1 MKKAE
6 KIRIYLQPA
15 FVMCVLVLA
24 AAGAGR
30 QLAIDRLG
38 LFLQKE
44 PIPLQKSLD
53 LLDDNNLSPFIIK
66 PENKRNIQNNDT
78 LKSLGT
84 EQYILWDIQDSSAEP
99 GSLTS
104 KFSLFITY
112 YDSPDKVPHVP
123 EECYAG
129 SGFEQ
134 IESDSLMLKID
145 NGAGFQR
152 KIPAKYLVFSDKT
165 TTLEFSAGAFPVI
178 YFFRVND
185 QYTGSREETR
195 IVLNKNFVSESSY
208 FSKVELAFN
217 QSKKAPGPEQA
228 IEAVQKLL
236 SVILPFL
243 EENHWPEYR
252 E

>member
-6 KIRIYLQPA
+6 KMRIYLQPA
-15 FVMCVLVLA
+15 FVICVLVLA

-30 QLAIDRLG
+30 QLVIDRLG

-44 PIPLQKSLD
+44 PIPLKKSLD
-53 LLDDNNLSPFIIK
+53 LLDENNLLPFIIK
-66 PENKRNIQNNDT
+66 PENKRKIEDNDT

-84 EQYILWDIQDSSAEP
+84 EQYILWNIQDTSVEP
-99 GSLTS
+99 ENPVSGC
-104 KFSLFITY
+104 SLFITY

-134 IESDSLMLKID
+134 IESDSLTLKID

-152 KIPAKYLVFSDKT
+152 KIPAKYLVFSDKAAT
-165 TTLEFSAGAFPVI
+165 PEFSSGAFPVL

-185 QYTGSREETR
+185 QYSGSREETR
-195 IVLNKNFVSESSY
+195 IALNRNLVNKSSY

-217 QSKKAPGPEQA
+217 QSKNAPNRKQV
-228 IEAVQKLL
+228 IETGQKIM

-243 EENHWPEYR
+243 EENHWPDNR
-252 E
+252 